1 MLMLH
6 AAPSRSA
13 MLAMNRS
20 WAVLAISG
28 FGTALFVAVAAYAVP
43 RYGPIGGN
51 LAHVMLGV
59 VTAVLLD
66 VAWLRRAR
74 VRPVPGSTGRARAG
88 GDRAGT
94 FPSPT
99 THTTKHSGG

>member
-6 AAPSRSA
+6 AAPSRAA

-51 LAHVMLGV
+51 MAHVMLGV
-59 VTAVLLD
+59 VTAVMLD
-66 VAWLRRAR
+66 VAWLR
-74 VRPVPGSTGRARAG
+74 SEE
-88 GDRAGT
+88 
-94 FPSPT
+94 
-99 THTTKHSGG
+99 HTSELQSLMRNSYAVFCLKNKKQENSIITDNQN